1 MKKMRSN
8 FTKAIE
14 YYIDRPVEFVKDVIK
29 AEPDEYQA
37 KVLNDLA
44 YNEKQKRATKISVRS
59 GHGVGKSTIESWAIL
74 WFLVTR
80 PFPKILCTAPTAH
93 QLHDILWAEASKWLR
108 NSEMLNDILEWTYEK
123 IYLKGQ
129 REEWFAIA
137 RTSNK
142 PDALQ
147 GTHAEHILIII
158 DEASGVPDIV
168 FEPVLGT
175 LSTNDAKLLMCGNP
189 TQLAGFFYES
199 HNDKKDLY
207 VTHVI
212 NGENS
217 SRVDRNYIQL
227 IADMFGIDSDVY
239 RVRVLGEFPK
249 ANPDSFISLDIIN
262 TEFIDI
268 GDVYSIDLGVDVAR
282 FGDDESVV
290 TTVFNKLKLSN
301 LDIFRHNDTM
311 KLTGQIVNIIKQL
324 NKDYPNVRVNV
335 KIDCDGLGVGVY
347 DRLREVIMSE
357 RLNARAVE
365 CHFGAKGGK
374 VRNSEPISY
383 YNSTG
388 IMWGL
393 IRTKFKEKSLYIK
406 EDSELI
412 NQLTNRKYFIESN
425 GDIRLERKEDMKK
438 RGVHSPDRADALGLA
453 LYEPP
458 TIEFGARSII

>member
-1 MKKMRSN
+1 MKNN
-8 FTKAIE
+8 FAKAIE

-108 NSEMLNDILEWTYEK
+108 NSKMLGDILEWTYEK
-123 IYLKGQ
+123 IYLKGH

-158 DEASGVPDIV
+158 DEASGVPDVV

-207 VTHVI
+207 ITHVI

-217 SRVDRNYIQL
+217 SRVDREYIKL
-227 IADMFGIDSDVY
+227 IAEMFGTDSDVY

-249 ANPDSFISLDIIN
+249 ANPDSFISLDMIN
-262 TEFIDI
+262 TDFIDI
-268 GDVYSIDLGVDVAR
+268 GDIYSIDLGVDVAR
-282 FGDDESVV
+282 FGDDESVIA
-290 TTVFNKLKLSN
+290 TVFNKLRLSKLN
-301 LDIFRHNDTM
+301 IFQHNDTM
-311 KLTGQIVNIIKQL
+311 ELTGQVVNIIKSL
-324 NKDYPNVRVNV
+324 NKDYPDVRVNV
-335 KIDCDGLGVGVY
+335 KVDCDGLGVGLY
-347 DRLREVIMSE
+347 DRLREVINEKS
-357 RLNARAVE
+357 LNARAVE

-383 YNSTG
+383 FNSTG

-393 IRTKFKEKSLYIK
+393 IRTKFKEKSLYIT

-412 NQLTNRKYFIESN
+412 NQLTNRKYFIESD
-425 GDIRLERKEDMKK
+425 GDIKLERKEDMKK
-438 RGVHSPDRADALGLA
+438 RGVHSPDRADALALA

-458 TIEFGARSII
+458 TLEFGSRTIL

>member
-1 MKKMRSN
+1 MKSN
-8 FTKAIE
+8 FAKAID

-108 NSEMLNDILEWTYEK
+108 NSKMLGDILEWTYEK
-123 IYLKGQ
+123 IYLKGH

-158 DEASGVPDIV
+158 DEASGVPDVV

-207 VTHVI
+207 ITHVI

-217 SRVDRNYIQL
+217 SRVDREYIKL
-227 IADMFGIDSDVY
+227 IAEMFGTDSDVY

-249 ANPDSFISLDIIN
+249 ANPDSFISLDMIN
-262 TEFIDI
+262 TDFIDI
-268 GDVYSIDLGVDVAR
+268 GDIYSIDLGVDVAR
-282 FGDDESVV
+282 FGDDESVIA
-290 TTVFNKLKLSN
+290 TVFNKLRLSKLN
-301 LDIFRHNDTM
+301 IFQHNDTM
-311 KLTGQIVNIIKQL
+311 ELTGQVVNIIKSL
-324 NKDYPNVRVNV
+324 NKDYPDVRVNV
-335 KIDCDGLGVGVY
+335 KVDCDGLGVGLY
-347 DRLREVIMSE
+347 DRLREVINE
-357 RLNARAVE
+357 KGLNARAVE

-383 YNSTG
+383 FNSTG

-393 IRTKFKEKSLYIK
+393 IRTKFKEKSLYII

-412 NQLTNRKYFIESN
+412 NQLTNRKYFIESD

-438 RGVHSPDRADALGLA
+438 RGVHSPDRADALALA

-458 TIEFGARSII
+458 TLEFGSRTIL

>member
-1 MKKMRSN
+1 MKNN
-8 FTKAIE
+8 FAKAID

-108 NSEMLNDILEWTYEK
+108 NSKMLGDILEWTYEK
-123 IYLKGQ
+123 IYLKGH

-158 DEASGVPDIV
+158 DEASGVPDVV

-207 VTHVI
+207 ITHVI

-217 SRVDRNYIQL
+217 SRVDREYIKL
-227 IADMFGIDSDVY
+227 IAEMFGTDSDVY

-249 ANPDSFISLDIIN
+249 ANPDSFISLDMIN
-262 TEFIDI
+262 TDFIDI
-268 GDVYSIDLGVDVAR
+268 GDIYSIDLGVDVAR
-282 FGDDESVV
+282 FGDDESVIA
-290 TTVFNKLKLSN
+290 TVFNKLRLSKLN
-301 LDIFRHNDTM
+301 IFQHNDTM
-311 KLTGQIVNIIKQL
+311 ELTGQVVNIIKSL

-335 KIDCDGLGVGVY
+335 KVDCDGLGVGLY
-347 DRLREVIMSE
+347 DRLREVINE
-357 RLNARAVE
+357 KGLNARAVE

-383 YNSTG
+383 FNSTG

-393 IRTKFKEKSLYIK
+393 IRTKFKEKSLYIT

-412 NQLTNRKYFIESN
+412 NQLTNRKYFIESD

-438 RGVHSPDRADALGLA
+438 RGVHSPDRADALALA

-458 TIEFGARSII
+458 TLEFGSRTIL

>member
-1 MKKMRSN
+1 MKSN
-8 FTKAIE
+8 FAKAID

-108 NSEMLNDILEWTYEK
+108 NSKMLGDILEWTYEK
-123 IYLKGQ
+123 IYLKGH

-158 DEASGVPDIV
+158 DEASGVPDVV

-207 VTHVI
+207 ITHVI

-217 SRVDRNYIQL
+217 SRVDREYIKL
-227 IADMFGIDSDVY
+227 IAEMFGTDSDVY

-249 ANPDSFISLDIIN
+249 ANPDSFISLDMIN
-262 TEFIDI
+262 TDFIDI
-268 GDVYSIDLGVDVAR
+268 GDIYSINLGVDVAR
-282 FGDDESVV
+282 FGDDESVIA
-290 TTVFNKLKLSN
+290 TVFNKLRLSKLN
-301 LDIFRHNDTM
+301 IFQHNDTM
-311 KLTGQIVNIIKQL
+311 ELTGQVVNIIKSL

-335 KIDCDGLGVGVY
+335 KVDCDGLGVGLY
-347 DRLREVIMSE
+347 DRLREVINEKS
-357 RLNARAVE
+357 LNARAVE

-383 YNSTG
+383 FNSTG

-393 IRTKFKEKSLYIK
+393 IRTKFKEKSLYII

-412 NQLTNRKYFIESN
+412 NQLTNRKYFIESD

-438 RGVHSPDRADALGLA
+438 RGVHSPDRADALALA

-458 TIEFGARSII
+458 TLEFGSRTII

>member
-1 MKKMRSN
+1 MKNN
-8 FTKAIE
+8 FAKAIE
-14 YYIDRPVEFVKDVIK
+14 YYIDRPVEFVKDIIK

-108 NSEMLNDILEWTYEK
+108 NSKMLGDILEWTYEK
-123 IYLKGQ
+123 IYLKGH

-158 DEASGVPDIV
+158 DEASGVPDVV

-207 VTHVI
+207 ITHVI

-217 SRVDRNYIQL
+217 SRVDREYIKL
-227 IADMFGIDSDVY
+227 IAEMFGTDSDVY

-249 ANPDSFISLDIIN
+249 ANPDSFISLDMIN
-262 TEFIDI
+262 TDFIDI
-268 GDVYSIDLGVDVAR
+268 GDIYSIDLGVDVAR
-282 FGDDESVV
+282 FGDDESVIA
-290 TTVFNKLKLSN
+290 TVFNKLRLSKLN
-301 LDIFRHNDTM
+301 IFQHNDTM
-311 KLTGQIVNIIKQL
+311 ELTGQVVNIIKSL

-335 KIDCDGLGVGVY
+335 KVDCDGLGVGLY
-347 DRLREVIMSE
+347 DRLREVINEKS
-357 RLNARAVE
+357 LNARAVE

-383 YNSTG
+383 FNSTG

-393 IRTKFKEKSLYIK
+393 IRTKFKEKSLYII

-412 NQLTNRKYFIESN
+412 NQLTNRKYFIESD

-438 RGVHSPDRADALGLA
+438 RGVHSPDRADALALA

-458 TIEFGARSII
+458 TLEFGSRAIL

>member
-1 MKKMRSN
+1 MKSN
-8 FTKAIE
+8 FAKAIE
-14 YYIDRPVEFVKDVIK
+14 YYIDRPVEFVKDIIK

-108 NSEMLNDILEWTYEK
+108 NSKMLGDILEWTYEK
-123 IYLKGQ
+123 IYLKGH

-158 DEASGVPDIV
+158 DEASGVPDVV

-207 VTHVI
+207 ITHVI

-217 SRVDRNYIQL
+217 LRVDREYIKL
-227 IADMFGIDSDVY
+227 IAEMFGTDSDVY

-249 ANPDSFISLDIIN
+249 ANPDSFISLDMIN
-262 TEFIDI
+262 TDFIDI
-268 GDVYSIDLGVDVAR
+268 GDIYSIDLGVDVAR
-282 FGDDESVV
+282 FGDDESVIA
-290 TTVFNKLKLSN
+290 TVFNKLRLSKLN
-301 LDIFRHNDTM
+301 IFQHNDTM
-311 KLTGQIVNIIKQL
+311 ELTGQVVNIIKSL
-324 NKDYPNVRVNV
+324 NKDYPDVRVNV
-335 KIDCDGLGVGVY
+335 KVDCDGLGVGLY
-347 DRLREVIMSE
+347 DRLREVINE
-357 RLNARAVE
+357 KGLNARAVE

-383 YNSTG
+383 FNSTG

-393 IRTKFKEKSLYIK
+393 IRTKFKEKSLYII

-412 NQLTNRKYFIESN
+412 NQLTNRKYFIESD
-425 GDIRLERKEDMKK
+425 GDIRLEKKEDMKK
-438 RGVHSPDRADALGLA
+438 RGVHSPDRADALALA

-458 TIEFGARSII
+458 TLEFGSRTIL

>member
-14 YYIDRPVEFVKDVIK
+14 YYIDKPVEFVKDVIK

-158 DEASGVPDIV
+158 DEASGVPDVV

-268 GDVYSIDLGVDVAR
+268 GDIYSIDLGVDVAR

-290 TTVFNKLKLSN
+290 ATVFNKLKLSN

-324 NKDYPNVRVNV
+324 NCGEIRCINDDYTVNNSV
-335 KIDCDGLGVGVY
+335 KKAIILIFRHFEATKQEFDSFDKIGLLAYKNGYRKVPGAFIRDGVY
-347 DRLREVIMSE
+347 I
-357 RLNARAVE
+357 
-365 CHFGAKGGK
+365 GK
-374 VRNSEPISY
+374 NCV
-383 YNSTG
+383 
-388 IMWGL
+388 
-393 IRTKFKEKSLYIK
+393 
-406 EDSELI
+406 
-412 NQLTNRKYFIESN
+412 
-425 GDIRLERKEDMKK
+425 
-438 RGVHSPDRADALGLA
+438 
-453 LYEPP
+453 
-458 TIEFGARSII
+458 

>member
-108 NSEMLNDILEWTYEK
+108 NSKMLGDILEWTYEK
-123 IYLKGQ
+123 IYLKGH

-158 DEASGVPDIV
+158 DEASGVPDVV

-207 VTHVI
+207 ITHVI

-217 SRVDRNYIQL
+217 SRVDREYIKL
-227 IADMFGIDSDVY
+227 IAEMFGTDSDVY

-249 ANPDSFISLDIIN
+249 ANPDSFISLDMIN
-262 TEFIDI
+262 TDFIDI
-268 GDVYSIDLGVDVAR
+268 GDIYSIDLGVDVAR
-282 FGDDESVV
+282 FGDDESVIA
-290 TTVFNKLKLSN
+290 TVFNKLRLSKLN
-301 LDIFRHNDTM
+301 IFQHNDTM
-311 KLTGQIVNIIKQL
+311 ELTGQVVNIIKSL

-335 KIDCDGLGVGVY
+335 KVDCDGLGVGLY
-347 DRLREVIMSE
+347 DRLREVINE
-357 RLNARAVE
+357 KGLNARAVE

-383 YNSTG
+383 FNSTG

-393 IRTKFKEKSLYIK
+393 IRTKFKEKSLYIT

-412 NQLTNRKYFIESN
+412 NQLTNRKYFIESD

-438 RGVHSPDRADALGLA
+438 RGVHSPDRADALALA

-458 TIEFGARSII
+458 TLEFGSRTIL

>member
-1 MKKMRSN
+1 MKNN
-8 FTKAIE
+8 FAKAID

-108 NSEMLNDILEWTYEK
+108 NSKMLGDILEWTYEK
-123 IYLKGQ
+123 IYLKGH

-158 DEASGVPDIV
+158 DEASGVPDVV

-207 VTHVI
+207 ITHVI

-217 SRVDRNYIQL
+217 SRVDREYIKL
-227 IADMFGIDSDVY
+227 IAEMFGTDSDVY

-249 ANPDSFISLDIIN
+249 ANPDSFISLDMIN
-262 TEFIDI
+262 TDFIDI
-268 GDVYSIDLGVDVAR
+268 GDIYSIDLGVDVAR
-282 FGDDESVV
+282 FGDDESVIA
-290 TTVFNKLKLSN
+290 TVFNKLRLSKLN
-301 LDIFRHNDTM
+301 IFQHNDTM
-311 KLTGQIVNIIKQL
+311 ELTGQVVNIIKSL

-335 KIDCDGLGVGVY
+335 KVDCDGLGVGLY
-347 DRLREVIMSE
+347 DRLREVINEKS
-357 RLNARAVE
+357 LNARAVE

-383 YNSTG
+383 FNSTG

-393 IRTKFKEKSLYIK
+393 IRTKFKEKSLYIT

-412 NQLTNRKYFIESN
+412 NQLTNRKYFIESD

-438 RGVHSPDRADALGLA
+438 RGVHSPDRADALALA

-458 TIEFGARSII
+458 TLEFGSRTIL

>member
-1 MKKMRSN
+1 MKNN
-8 FTKAIE
+8 FAKAIE

-108 NSEMLNDILEWTYEK
+108 NSKMLGDILEWTYEK
-123 IYLKGQ
+123 IYLKGH

-158 DEASGVPDIV
+158 DEASGVPDVV

-207 VTHVI
+207 ITHVI

-217 SRVDRNYIQL
+217 SRVDREYIKL
-227 IADMFGIDSDVY
+227 IAEMFGTDSDVY

-249 ANPDSFISLDIIN
+249 ANPDSFISLDMIN
-262 TEFIDI
+262 TDFIDI
-268 GDVYSIDLGVDVAR
+268 GDIYSIDLGVDVAR
-282 FGDDESVV
+282 FGDDESVIA
-290 TTVFNKLKLSN
+290 TVFNKLRLSKLN
-301 LDIFRHNDTM
+301 IFQHNDTM
-311 KLTGQIVNIIKQL
+311 ELTGQVVNIIKSL

-335 KIDCDGLGVGVY
+335 KVDCDGLGVGLY
-347 DRLREVIMSE
+347 DRLREVINEKS
-357 RLNARAVE
+357 LNARAVE

-383 YNSTG
+383 FNSTG

-393 IRTKFKEKSLYIK
+393 IRTKFKEKSLYII

-412 NQLTNRKYFIESN
+412 NQLTNRKYFIESD

-438 RGVHSPDRADALGLA
+438 RGVHSPDRADALALA

-458 TIEFGARSII
+458 TLEFGSRTIL

>member
-108 NSEMLNDILEWTYEK
+108 NSKMLGDILEWTYEK
-123 IYLKGQ
+123 IYLKGH

-158 DEASGVPDIV
+158 DEASGVPDVV

-207 VTHVI
+207 ITHVI

-217 SRVDRNYIQL
+217 SRVDREYIKL
-227 IADMFGIDSDVY
+227 IAEMFGTDSDVY

-249 ANPDSFISLDIIN
+249 ANPDSFISLDMIN
-262 TEFIDI
+262 TDFIDI
-268 GDVYSIDLGVDVAR
+268 GDIYSIDLGVDVAR
-282 FGDDESVV
+282 FGDDESVIA
-290 TTVFNKLKLSN
+290 TVFNKLRLSKLN
-301 LDIFRHNDTM
+301 IFQHNDTM
-311 KLTGQIVNIIKQL
+311 ELTGQVVNIIKSL
-324 NKDYPNVRVNV
+324 NKDYPDVRVNV
-335 KIDCDGLGVGVY
+335 KVDCDGLGVGLY
-347 DRLREVIMSE
+347 DRLREVINEKS
-357 RLNARAVE
+357 LNARAVE

-383 YNSTG
+383 FNSTG

-393 IRTKFKEKSLYIK
+393 IRTKFKEKSLYIT

-412 NQLTNRKYFIESN
+412 NQLTNRKYFIESD
-425 GDIRLERKEDMKK
+425 GDIKLERKEDMKK
-438 RGVHSPDRADALGLA
+438 RGVHSPDRADALALA

-458 TIEFGARSII
+458 TLEFGSRTIL

>member
-1 MKKMRSN
+1 MKNN
-8 FTKAIE
+8 FAKAIE

-108 NSEMLNDILEWTYEK
+108 NSKMLGDILEWTYEK
-123 IYLKGQ
+123 IYLKGH

-158 DEASGVPDIV
+158 DEASGVPDVV

-207 VTHVI
+207 ITHVI

-217 SRVDRNYIQL
+217 SRVDREYIKL
-227 IADMFGIDSDVY
+227 IAEMFGTDSDVY

-249 ANPDSFISLDIIN
+249 ANPDSFISLDMIN
-262 TEFIDI
+262 TDFIDI
-268 GDVYSIDLGVDVAR
+268 GDIYSIDLGVDVAR
-282 FGDDESVV
+282 FGDDESVIA
-290 TTVFNKLKLSN
+290 TVFNKLRLSKLN
-301 LDIFRHNDTM
+301 IFQHNDTM
-311 KLTGQIVNIIKQL
+311 ELTGQVVNIIKSL

-335 KIDCDGLGVGVY
+335 KVDCDGLGVGLY
-347 DRLREVIMSE
+347 DRLREVINE
-357 RLNARAVE
+357 KGLNARAVE

-383 YNSTG
+383 FNSTG

-393 IRTKFKEKSLYIK
+393 IRTKFKEKSLYIT

-412 NQLTNRKYFIESN
+412 NQLTNRKYFIESD

-438 RGVHSPDRADALGLA
+438 RGVHSPDRADALALA

-458 TIEFGARSII
+458 TLEFGSRTIL

>member
-1 MKKMRSN
+1 MKNN
-8 FTKAIE
+8 FAKAIE
-14 YYIDRPVEFVKDVIK
+14 YYIDRPVEFVKDIIK

-80 PFPKILCTAPTAH
+80 PYPKILCTAPTAH

-108 NSEMLNDILEWTYEK
+108 NSKMLGDILEWTYEK
-123 IYLKGQ
+123 IYLKGH

-158 DEASGVPDIV
+158 DEASGVPDVV

-207 VTHVI
+207 ITHVI

-217 SRVDRNYIQL
+217 SRVDREYIKL
-227 IADMFGIDSDVY
+227 IAEMFGTDSDVY

-249 ANPDSFISLDIIN
+249 ANPDSFISLDMIN
-262 TEFIDI
+262 TDFIDI
-268 GDVYSIDLGVDVAR
+268 GDIYSIDLGVDVAR
-282 FGDDESVV
+282 FGDDESVIA
-290 TTVFNKLKLSN
+290 TVFNKLRLSKLN
-301 LDIFRHNDTM
+301 IFQHNDTM
-311 KLTGQIVNIIKQL
+311 ELTGQVVNIIKSL

-335 KIDCDGLGVGVY
+335 KVDCDGLGVGLY
-347 DRLREVIMSE
+347 DRLREVINE
-357 RLNARAVE
+357 KGLNARAVE

-383 YNSTG
+383 FNSTG

-393 IRTKFKEKSLYIK
+393 IRTKFKEKSLYII

-412 NQLTNRKYFIESN
+412 NQLTNRKYFIESD

-438 RGVHSPDRADALGLA
+438 RGVHSPDRADALALA

-458 TIEFGARSII
+458 TLEFGSRTII

>member
-1 MKKMRSN
+1 MKNN
-8 FTKAIE
+8 FAKAIE
-14 YYIDRPVEFVKDVIK
+14 YYIDRPVEFVKDIIK

-108 NSEMLNDILEWTYEK
+108 NSKMLGDILEWTYEK
-123 IYLKGQ
+123 IYLKGH

-158 DEASGVPDIV
+158 DEASGVPDVV

-207 VTHVI
+207 ITHVI

-217 SRVDRNYIQL
+217 SRVDREYIKL
-227 IADMFGIDSDVY
+227 IAEMFGTDSDVY

-249 ANPDSFISLDIIN
+249 ANPDSFISLDMIN
-262 TEFIDI
+262 TDFIDI
-268 GDVYSIDLGVDVAR
+268 GDIYSIDLGVDVAR
-282 FGDDESVV
+282 FGDDESVIA
-290 TTVFNKLKLSN
+290 TVFNKLRLSKLN
-301 LDIFRHNDTM
+301 IFQHNDTM
-311 KLTGQIVNIIKQL
+311 ELTGQVVNIIKSL
-324 NKDYPNVRVNV
+324 NKDYPDVRVNV
-335 KIDCDGLGVGVY
+335 KVDCDGLGVGLY
-347 DRLREVIMSE
+347 DRLREVINEKS
-357 RLNARAVE
+357 LNARAVE

-383 YNSTG
+383 FNSTG

-393 IRTKFKEKSLYIK
+393 IRTKFKEKSLYIT

-412 NQLTNRKYFIESN
+412 NQLTNRKYFIESD

-438 RGVHSPDRADALGLA
+438 RGVHSPDRADALALA

-458 TIEFGARSII
+458 TLEFGSRAIL

>member
-1 MKKMRSN
+1 MKN
-8 FTKAIE
+8 DFAKAIS
-14 YYIDRPVEFVKDVIK
+14 YYIDKPVKFVKDIIK

-37 KVLNDLA
+37 RVLNDLA
-44 YNEKQKRATKISVRS
+44 YNDKQKRATKVSVRS
-59 GHGVGKSTIESWAIL
+59 GHGVGKSTLESWAIL
-74 WFLVTR
+74 WFMVTR

-108 NSEMLNDILEWTYEK
+108 NSKILSEILEWTYEK

-189 TQLAGFFYES
+189 TQLSGFFYES
-199 HNDKKDLY
+199 HNNKKELY

-217 SRVDRNYIQL
+217 KRVDRNYIKL
-227 IADMFGIDSDVY
+227 IADMFGTDSDVY

-262 TEFIDI
+262 TEDI
-268 GDVYSIDLGVDVAR
+268 ELGDIYSIDLGVDVAR
-282 FGDDESVV
+282 FGDDESIVA
-290 TTVFNKLKLSN
+290 TVFNKLKLVN
-301 LDIFRHNDTM
+301 LDIFKHNDTM
-311 KLTGQIVNIIKQL
+311 RLTGQLVNIIKML
-324 NKDYPNVRVNV
+324 NQNYNVRVNV

-347 DRLREVIMSE
+347 DRLVEVISSE
-357 RLNARAVE
+357 GLNAIAIE
-365 CHFGAKGGK
+365 CHFGGKGGK
-374 VRNSEPISY
+374 VKYSEPISY

-393 IRTKFKEKSLYIK
+393 VRTKLKEKSLYLMN
-406 EDSELI
+406 DDELI

-425 GDIRLERKEDMKK
+425 GDIRLERKEEMKK
-438 RGVHSPDRADALGLA
+438 RGVHSPDRADALALA
-453 LYEPP
+453 LYEPQ
-458 TIEFGARSII
+458 TLEFGMLNII

>member
-1 MKKMRSN
+1 MKNN
-8 FTKAIE
+8 FAKAIE

-108 NSEMLNDILEWTYEK
+108 NSKMLGDILEWTYEK
-123 IYLKGQ
+123 IYLKGH

-158 DEASGVPDIV
+158 DEASGVPDVV

-207 VTHVI
+207 ITHVI

-217 SRVDRNYIQL
+217 SRVDREYIKL
-227 IADMFGIDSDVY
+227 IAEMFGTDSDVY

-249 ANPDSFISLDIIN
+249 ANPDSFISLDMIN
-262 TEFIDI
+262 TDFIDI
-268 GDVYSIDLGVDVAR
+268 GDIYSIDLGVDVAR
-282 FGDDESVV
+282 FGDDESVIA
-290 TTVFNKLKLSN
+290 TVFNKLRLSKLN
-301 LDIFRHNDTM
+301 IFQHNDTM
-311 KLTGQIVNIIKQL
+311 ELTGQVVNIIKSL

-335 KIDCDGLGVGVY
+335 KVDCDGLGVGLY
-347 DRLREVIMSE
+347 DRLREVINEKS
-357 RLNARAVE
+357 LNARAVE

-383 YNSTG
+383 FNSTG

-393 IRTKFKEKSLYIK
+393 IRTKFKEKSLYIT

-412 NQLTNRKYFIESN
+412 NQLTNRKYFIESD

-438 RGVHSPDRADALGLA
+438 RGVHSPDRADALALA

-458 TIEFGARSII
+458 TLEFGSRAIL

>member
-1 MKKMRSN
+1 MKNN
-8 FTKAIE
+8 FAKAID
-14 YYIDRPVEFVKDVIK
+14 YYIDRPVEFVKDIIK

-108 NSEMLNDILEWTYEK
+108 NSKMLGDILEWTYEK
-123 IYLKGQ
+123 IYLKGH

-158 DEASGVPDIV
+158 DEASGVPDVV

-207 VTHVI
+207 ITHVI

-217 SRVDRNYIQL
+217 SRVDREYIKL
-227 IADMFGIDSDVY
+227 IAEMFGTDSDVY

-249 ANPDSFISLDIIN
+249 ANPDSFISLDMIN
-262 TEFIDI
+262 TDFIDI
-268 GDVYSIDLGVDVAR
+268 GDIYSIDLGVDVAR
-282 FGDDESVV
+282 FGDDESVIA
-290 TTVFNKLKLSN
+290 TVFNKLRLSKLN
-301 LDIFRHNDTM
+301 IFQHNDTM
-311 KLTGQIVNIIKQL
+311 ELTGQVVNIIKSL
-324 NKDYPNVRVNV
+324 NKDYPDVRVNV
-335 KIDCDGLGVGVY
+335 KVDCDGLGVGLY
-347 DRLREVIMSE
+347 DRLREVINEKS
-357 RLNARAVE
+357 LNARAVE

-383 YNSTG
+383 FNSTG

-393 IRTKFKEKSLYIK
+393 IRTKFKEKSLYII

-412 NQLTNRKYFIESN
+412 NQLTNRKYFIESD

-438 RGVHSPDRADALGLA
+438 RGVHSPDRADALALA

-458 TIEFGARSII
+458 TLEFGSRTIL

>member
-1 MKKMRSN
+1 MKNN
-8 FTKAIE
+8 FAKAIE

-108 NSEMLNDILEWTYEK
+108 NSKMLGDILEWTYEK
-123 IYLKGQ
+123 IYLKGH

-158 DEASGVPDIV
+158 DEASGVPDVV

-207 VTHVI
+207 ITHVI

-217 SRVDRNYIQL
+217 SRVDREYIKL
-227 IADMFGIDSDVY
+227 IAEMFGTDSDVY

-249 ANPDSFISLDIIN
+249 ANPDSFISLDMIN
-262 TEFIDI
+262 TDFIDI
-268 GDVYSIDLGVDVAR
+268 GDIYSIDLGVDVAR
-282 FGDDESVV
+282 FGDDESVIA
-290 TTVFNKLKLSN
+290 TVFNKLRLSKLN
-301 LDIFRHNDTM
+301 IFQHNDTM
-311 KLTGQIVNIIKQL
+311 ELTGQVVNIIKSL
-324 NKDYPNVRVNV
+324 NKDYPDVRVNV
-335 KIDCDGLGVGVY
+335 KVDCDGLGVGLY
-347 DRLREVIMSE
+347 DRLREVINE
-357 RLNARAVE
+357 KGLNARAVE

-383 YNSTG
+383 FNSTG

-393 IRTKFKEKSLYIK
+393 IRTKFKEKSLYII

-412 NQLTNRKYFIESN
+412 NQLTNRKYFIESD

-438 RGVHSPDRADALGLA
+438 RGVHSPDRADALALA

-458 TIEFGARSII
+458 TLEFGSRTIL

>member
-1 MKKMRSN
+1 MKNN
-8 FTKAIE
+8 FSKAIE
-14 YYIDRPVEFVKDVIK
+14 YYIDKPVEFVKDIIK

-108 NSEMLNDILEWTYEK
+108 NSKMLGDILEWTYEK
-123 IYLKGQ
+123 IYLKGH

-158 DEASGVPDIV
+158 DEASGVPDVV

-207 VTHVI
+207 ITHVI

-217 SRVDRNYIQL
+217 SRVDREYIKL
-227 IADMFGIDSDVY
+227 IAEMFGTDSDVY

-249 ANPDSFISLDIIN
+249 ANPDSFISLDMIN
-262 TEFIDI
+262 TGFIDI
-268 GDVYSIDLGVDVAR
+268 GDIYSIDLGVDVAR
-282 FGDDESVV
+282 FGDDESVIA
-290 TTVFNKLKLSN
+290 TVFNKLRLSKLN
-301 LDIFRHNDTM
+301 IFQHNDTM
-311 KLTGQIVNIIKQL
+311 ELTGQVVNIIKSL

-335 KIDCDGLGVGVY
+335 KVDCDGLGVGLY
-347 DRLREVIMSE
+347 DRLREVINEKS
-357 RLNARAVE
+357 LNARAVE

-383 YNSTG
+383 FNSTG

-393 IRTKFKEKSLYIK
+393 IRTKFKEKSLYII

-412 NQLTNRKYFIESN
+412 NQLTNRKYFIESD
-425 GDIRLERKEDMKK
+425 GDIRLEKKEDMKK
-438 RGVHSPDRADALGLA
+438 RGVHSPDRADALALA

-458 TIEFGARSII
+458 TLEFGSRTIL

>member
-1 MKKMRSN
+1 MKNN
-8 FTKAIE
+8 FAKAID

-29 AEPDEYQA
+29 ADPDEYQA

-108 NSEMLNDILEWTYEK
+108 NSKMLGDILEWTYEK
-123 IYLKGQ
+123 IYLKGH

-158 DEASGVPDIV
+158 DEASGVPDVV

-207 VTHVI
+207 ITHVI

-217 SRVDRNYIQL
+217 SRVDREYIKL
-227 IADMFGIDSDVY
+227 IAEMFGTDSDVY

-249 ANPDSFISLDIIN
+249 ANPDSFISLDMIN
-262 TEFIDI
+262 TDFIDI
-268 GDVYSIDLGVDVAR
+268 GDIYSIDLGVDVAR
-282 FGDDESVV
+282 FGDDESVIA
-290 TTVFNKLKLSN
+290 TVFNKLRLSKLN
-301 LDIFRHNDTM
+301 IFQHNDTM
-311 KLTGQIVNIIKQL
+311 ELTGQVVNIIKSL

-335 KIDCDGLGVGVY
+335 KVDCDGLGVGLY
-347 DRLREVIMSE
+347 DRLREVINEKS
-357 RLNARAVE
+357 LNARAVE

-383 YNSTG
+383 FNSTG

-393 IRTKFKEKSLYIK
+393 IRTKFKEKSLYII

-412 NQLTNRKYFIESN
+412 NQLTNRKYFIESD

-438 RGVHSPDRADALGLA
+438 RGVHSPDRADALALA

-458 TIEFGARSII
+458 TLEFGSRTIL

>member
-1 MKKMRSN
+1 MKNN
-8 FTKAIE
+8 FAKAIE
-14 YYIDRPVEFVKDVIK
+14 YYIDKPVEFVKDIIK

-108 NSEMLNDILEWTYEK
+108 NSKMLGDILEWTYEK
-123 IYLKGQ
+123 IYLKGH

-158 DEASGVPDIV
+158 DEASGVPDVV

-207 VTHVI
+207 ITHVI

-217 SRVDRNYIQL
+217 SRVDREYIKL
-227 IADMFGIDSDVY
+227 IAEMFGTDSDVY

-249 ANPDSFISLDIIN
+249 ANPDSFISLDMIN
-262 TEFIDI
+262 TDFIDI
-268 GDVYSIDLGVDVAR
+268 GDIYSIDLGVDVAR
-282 FGDDESVV
+282 FGDDESVIA
-290 TTVFNKLKLSN
+290 TVFNKLRLSKLN
-301 LDIFRHNDTM
+301 IFQHNDTM
-311 KLTGQIVNIIKQL
+311 ELTGQVVNIIKRL

-335 KIDCDGLGVGVY
+335 KVDCDGLGVGLY
-347 DRLREVIMSE
+347 DRLREVINE
-357 RLNARAVE
+357 KGLNARAVE

-383 YNSTG
+383 FNSTG

-393 IRTKFKEKSLYIK
+393 IRTKFKEKSLYII

-412 NQLTNRKYFIESN
+412 NQLTNRKYFIESD

-438 RGVHSPDRADALGLA
+438 RGVHSPDRADALALA

-458 TIEFGARSII
+458 TLEFGSRTIL

>member
-1 MKKMRSN
+1 MKNN
-8 FTKAIE
+8 FAKAIE

-108 NSEMLNDILEWTYEK
+108 NSKMLGDILEWTYEK
-123 IYLKGQ
+123 IYLKGH

-158 DEASGVPDIV
+158 DEASGVPDVV

-207 VTHVI
+207 ITHVI

-217 SRVDRNYIQL
+217 SRVDREYIKL
-227 IADMFGIDSDVY
+227 IAEMFGTDSDVY

-249 ANPDSFISLDIIN
+249 ANPDSFISLDMIN
-262 TEFIDI
+262 TDFIDI
-268 GDVYSIDLGVDVAR
+268 GDIYSIDLGVDVAR
-282 FGDDESVV
+282 FGDDESVIA
-290 TTVFNKLKLSN
+290 TVFNKLRLSKLN
-301 LDIFRHNDTM
+301 IFQHNDTM
-311 KLTGQIVNIIKQL
+311 ELTGQVVNIIKSL

-335 KIDCDGLGVGVY
+335 KVDCDGLGVGLY
-347 DRLREVIMSE
+347 DRLREVINE
-357 RLNARAVE
+357 KGLNARAVE

-383 YNSTG
+383 FNSTG

-393 IRTKFKEKSLYIK
+393 IRTKFKEKSLYII

-412 NQLTNRKYFIESN
+412 NQLTNRKYFIESD

-438 RGVHSPDRADALGLA
+438 RGVHSPDRADALALA

-458 TIEFGARSII
+458 TLEFGSRTIL

>member
-1 MKKMRSN
+1 MKNN
-8 FTKAIE
+8 FAKAIE

-108 NSEMLNDILEWTYEK
+108 NSKMLGDILEWTYEK
-123 IYLKGQ
+123 IYLKGH

-158 DEASGVPDIV
+158 DEASGVPDVV

-207 VTHVI
+207 ITHVI

-217 SRVDRNYIQL
+217 SRVDREYIKL
-227 IADMFGIDSDVY
+227 IAEMFGTDSDVY

-249 ANPDSFISLDIIN
+249 ANPDSFISLDMIN
-262 TEFIDI
+262 TDFIDI
-268 GDVYSIDLGVDVAR
+268 GDIYSIDLGVDVAR
-282 FGDDESVV
+282 FGDDESVIA
-290 TTVFNKLKLSN
+290 TVFNKLRLSKLN
-301 LDIFRHNDTM
+301 IFQHNDTM
-311 KLTGQIVNIIKQL
+311 ELTGQVVNIIKSL
-324 NKDYPNVRVNV
+324 NKDYPGVRVNV
-335 KIDCDGLGVGVY
+335 KVDCDGLGVGLY
-347 DRLREVIMSE
+347 DRLREVINEKS
-357 RLNARAVE
+357 LNARAVE

-383 YNSTG
+383 FNSTG

-393 IRTKFKEKSLYIK
+393 IRTKFKEKSLYII

-412 NQLTNRKYFIESN
+412 NQLTNRKYFIESD

-438 RGVHSPDRADALGLA
+438 RGVHSPDRADALALA

-458 TIEFGARSII
+458 TLEFGSRAIL